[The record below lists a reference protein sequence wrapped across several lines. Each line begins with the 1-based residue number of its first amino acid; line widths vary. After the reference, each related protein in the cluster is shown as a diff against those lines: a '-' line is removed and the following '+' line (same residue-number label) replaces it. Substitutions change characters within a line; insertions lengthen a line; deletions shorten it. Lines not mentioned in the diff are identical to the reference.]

1 MGVVV
6 GLLFG
11 AGLFNVWSAT
21 WVETKK
27 LPRTKR
33 SSAVK
38 DLLIHAGMTS
48 VTPGAL
54 LVLSIGCFAVVG
66 FVAVAVTRTVPIAAT
81 FATMAGMA
89 PLTLVRARARKRRSR
104 LQDAWPEVVDHLS
117 SGVRAGLSLPEA
129 LSQLA
134 TRGPQELRPQFTQF
148 AREYR
153 ASGRF
158 DDCLSSLKERMADP
172 IADRIVESLRL
183 AREVGGTDLG
193 LLLRTLALFLRE
205 DIRIRG
211 ELEARQSW
219 TVAGARIAVAGPWLV
234 LGFLSIRPETAAA
247 YNSSAGVVVLLIGAG
262 CCVLAYKLM
271 LRIGQLPQDVRVLQ

>member
-11 AGLFNVWSAT
+11 AGLFNIWNAA
-21 WVETKK
+21 WVQPSRA
-27 LPRTKR
+27 PRGKR
-33 SSAVK
+33 VNAVE

-48 VTPGAL
+48 VTPRAL
-54 LVLSIGCFAVVG
+54 LALSLVSFAMVG
-66 FVAVAVTRTVPIAAT
+66 MLSVAITKSIPIAAS
-81 FATMAGMA
+81 FALMAGIGPITA
-89 PLTLVRARARKRRSR
+89 VRARARKQRAR

-134 TRGPQELRPQFTQF
+134 NRGPQELRQEFGQF

-158 DDCLSSLKERMADP
+158 NDCLNALKDRMADP

-183 AREVGGTDLG
+183 ARDVGGTDLG
-193 LLLRTLALFLRE
+193 RLLRTLGLFLRE

-234 LGFLSIRPETAAA
+234 LGFLSVRPETAAA
-247 YNSSAGVVVLLIGAG
+247 YNSAAGVIVLMIGATS
-262 CCVLAYKLM
+262 CVVAYKLM
-271 LRIGQLPQDVRVLQ
+271 LRIGQLPQDVRVLR